1 MCAACLRTPTPVT
14 RHAVARGV
22 RGTCGI
28 DTLNCPLVA
37 RVVGPPS
44 VGGSH
49 TTRFPRFQLTRPAGP
64 AGGNEYD
71 NCGLLRALVRRPFT
85 ARSAL
90 RWLEIGGSIGA
101 QRFPQI
107 RPAPARPPAGSVPTD
122 RRRHRSHL
130 LLRDDGVRFVG
141 MCVEQGTDGALDP
154 SWPPAHTATT
164 TAPSS
169 WSRARAGGARMRT
182 PGLVPSMSLANLS
195 LPYECA
201 GDHIDI

>member
-1 MCAACLRTPTPVT
+1 MKSSEFSNMIALKHTMSHLVLRSNAARYG
-14 RHAVARGV
+14 AIGE
-22 RGTCGI
+22 
-28 DTLNCPLVA
+28 
-37 RVVGPPS
+37 S
-44 VGGSH
+44 GSAE
-49 TTRFPRFQLTRPAGP
+49 T
-64 AGGNEYD
+64 
-71 NCGLLRALVRRPFT
+71 
-85 ARSAL
+85 
-90 RWLEIGGSIGA
+90 GGSIGA